1 MGLNDTF
8 LFALIGCAVCTVLAL
23 FLGRDPAIEAA
34 KAARKSGETVEKPPV
49 PALSE

>member
-34 KAARKSGETVEKPPV
+34 RAAEERGEAV
-49 PALSE
+49 PSARSLV